1 MDIWVNVEHTSDK
14 GKTQGREYLVLC
26 VCGGGGV
33 KLEVN
38 FGYMD
43 LEEAS
48 MGQPSE
54 VVPQAVEIVLIKSQR
69 TYIVTN

>member
-1 MDIWVNVEHTSDK
+1 M
-14 GKTQGREYLVLC
+14 
-26 VCGGGGV
+26 CGGGGV

-43 LEEAS
+43 LEEES

-54 VVPQAVEIVLIKSQR
+54 VVPQAIEIVLIKSKR
-69 TYIVTN
+69 NYIVTN

>member
-1 MDIWVNVEHTSDK
+1 MCGGW
-14 GKTQGREYLVLC
+14 
-26 VCGGGGV
+26 GGGGL

-43 LEEAS
+43 LEEES

-54 VVPQAVEIVLIKSQR
+54 VVPQAVEIILVKSQR
-69 TYIVTN
+69 TYIITN